1 MSSKIIISLAVVF
14 GLTLFVAAYD
24 PKSAVGPCIL
34 GRCPPGHV
42 CSNDECYPKM
52 KDYVDVDAKGTNAI
66 GPCVNGFCPS
76 GYQCLGNKCYKGKFP
91 QNHHFQVR
99 KPFQD
104 KTNDQF
110 VKQLDHALADFA
122 LQDTLATNLNKNAT
136 EFTKS

>member
-76 GYQCLGNKCYKGKFP
+76 GYQCLGNKCYKG
-91 QNHHFQVR
+91 QNKRSIRQAIGPCIGGLCPTGYTCNQSEQ
-99 KPFQD
+99 KCY
-104 KTNDQF
+104 
-110 VKQLDHALADFA
+110 
-122 LQDTLATNLNKNAT
+122 
-136 EFTKS
+136 